1 MTSWAGGSVARGVT
15 EAGSLGSRRW
25 VSMRPAR
32 AAALLGYPVE
42 PKDAV
47 AVFDTLGMTHRDADD
62 AIEVEIPGYRT
73 DLDLEVDLIEEVV
86 RIQGYDRVGAEL
98 PRAPHPG
105 GAPDDP
111 RSSIA

>member
-1 MTSWAGGSVARGVT
+1 M
-15 EAGSLGSRRW
+15 
-25 VSMRPAR
+25 SMRPAR

-42 PKDAV
+42 PKDAA

-86 RIQGYDRVGAEL
+86 RIQGYDRVGSEL
-98 PRAPHPG
+98 AARAAPRRRARRS
-105 GAPDDP
+105 P